1 MTALTLPWDAVLTHV
16 TNNAL
21 GPAKLV
27 EVLLP
32 FLVSDGTG
40 AIINISSGMGSLGLQ
55 ATSSPAI
62 PPHILPYGISKA
74 ALNMLTIHQAHELK
88 GKVIVVCFDPGHV
101 KTSMGGDSAPLE
113 IHDSAS
119 GILGVV
125 HGLKADDSGKFLHYT
140 GKELPW

>member
-1 MTALTLPWDAVLTHV
+1 MLALSLPWEAVLTHV

-32 FLVSDGTG
+32 FLADDGTG
-40 AIINISSGMGSLGLQ
+40 VIINISSGMGSLGLQ
-55 ATSSPAI
+55 ATSTPDI

-88 GKVIVVCFDPGHV
+88 GKAIVVCFDPGHV
-101 KTSMGGDSAPLE
+101 KTSMGGANAPTEVKDSAE
-113 IHDSAS
+113 
-119 GILGVV
+119 GILGAV
-125 HGLKADDSGKFLHYT
+125 HGLKKEDSGKFLHYT